1 MAEYSRFF
9 DSTPGDKRSY
19 SAAEFAE
26 FMRTFYST
34 GVISGGE
41 KLKVTRNPATMSVA
55 VAPGMAM
62 LEGHWYLNDA
72 AFPLQVTAADATYPR
87 IDRVVLRLD
96 LTLNVR
102 KINLK
107 VLKGIPAAVPQPPA
121 LTRNENI
128 YDLSLAQ
135 LSIVANATTVSTVT
149 DERVDASVCG
159 ISQGLYTVDLSGFNA
174 QLQEMLADMRSQAQQ
189 AVDLIKEMSGDELL
203 AMLLTVDGA
212 GSGID
217 ADRLDG
223 QQGSYYLNYTNLTN
237 KSTIEGLGGQ
247 RKVLSGTAAPTSTQ
261 GKDGD
266 LYIQY
271 S

>member
-223 QQGSYYLNYTNLTN
+223 QQGSDYLNYTNLTN
-237 KSTIEGLGGQ
+237 KPTIEGLGGQ

>member
-9 DSTPGDKRSY
+9 DSTPNDKRSY

-41 KLKVTRNPATMSVA
+41 KLKVNRDPATMSVT
-55 VAPGMAM
+55 VNPGTAM

-96 LTLNVR
+96 LTLDVR
-102 KINLK
+102 KIHLA
-107 VLKGIPAAVPQPPA
+107 VLKGIPAAAPQPPA

-128 YDLSLAQ
+128 YELSLAL
-135 LSIVANATTVSTVT
+135 LSIAANATTVGTVI
-149 DERVDASVCG
+149 DERVDAAVCG
-159 ISQGLYTVDLSGFNA
+159 ISQGLYTIDLSDFDT
-174 QLQEMLADMRSQAQQ
+174 QLQDMLTDMRGKAQQ
-189 AVDLIKEMSGDELL
+189 AVDLIREMSGDELL
-203 AMLLTVDGA
+203 AMLLAVDGA

-217 ADRLDG
+217 ADKLDG
-223 QQGSYYLNYTNLTN
+223 QHGNYYLNYTNLTN
-237 KSTIEGLGGQ
+237 KPTIDGLGGQ
-247 RKVLSGTAAPTSTQ
+247 RKVLSGTAAPASSL

-271 S
+271 T